1 MRHDR
6 RRSLSSADRRRAMK
20 AEQILRGGDPAAA
33 LAQLEDE
40 IRKDPGD
47 ARHRIFLFQLLAV
60 LGDWDRAASQ
70 LEVAAKLDAT
80 AVPMAQTY
88 GHAIRG
94 EPISRAVFAGEPEPH
109 IFGAPAP
116 SMDCTVAA
124 LRPRACG
131 TAARVGE
138 GKKDAVLRE

>member
-94 EPISRAVFAGEPEPH
+94 ETIRRAVFAGETAPPIFRAPEPWR
-109 IFGAPAP
+109 
-116 SMDCTVAA
+116 SEE
-124 LRPRACG
+124 R
-131 TAARVGE
+131 RVGH
-138 GKKDAVLRE
+138 GCVGTCRSRWSPYH